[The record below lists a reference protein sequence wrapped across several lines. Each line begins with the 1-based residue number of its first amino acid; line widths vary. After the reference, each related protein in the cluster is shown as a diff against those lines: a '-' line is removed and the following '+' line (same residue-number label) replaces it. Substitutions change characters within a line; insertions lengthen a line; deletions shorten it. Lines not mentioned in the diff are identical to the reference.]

1 MSKFEPTFAL
11 RKKNATDTI
20 GRVCAFIN
28 YTLKKGESK
37 MYYFTMKDLTTGK
50 PFKVPVSVWDKKNNR
65 CFIKGSVAEK
75 EYYQSINAQIK
86 EIVCICSEKGSGFSV
101 KRGPVPK
108 TVQS

>member
-37 MYYFTMKDLTTGK
+37 MYYFTMKDLTTAK
-50 PFKVPVSVWDKKNNR
+50 PFIVPVSV
-65 CFIKGSVAEK
+65 
-75 EYYQSINAQIK
+75 
-86 EIVCICSEKGSGFSV
+86 
-101 KRGPVPK
+101 
-108 TVQS
+108 